1 MTDMSDELVD
11 QTPVQEA
18 PVAAESAPTEVP
30 PAAVPEKKKRG
41 RKPKIALLPPTAEAP
56 KPTRKRR
63 VVQRISKGD
72 RAFSAALAS
81 AEKDR
86 GKCIE
91 ELSKIM
97 EAWDVKQARLKSL
110 DWKISALKGNTSTSA
125 IAGMQLQSYA
135 QPPHPQMPATF
146 GNYPVPQMP
155 TTFVPPS
162 MRTPAMPAVPQAGG
176 GAIEGIVESQATEE
190 DQFLTGSGVRG
201 ERWV

>member
-1 MTDMSDELVD
+1 MTEEATID
-11 QTPVQEA
+11 QAPVQEVPA
-18 PVAAESAPTEVP
+18 AAETAPTNTP
-30 PAAVPEKKKRG
+30 PAAPEKKKRG
-41 RKPKIALLPPTAEAP
+41 RKPKIALLPPVPAEAP

-63 VVQRISKGD
+63 TVVRVSKGD

-135 QPPHPQMPATF
+135 QQPHPQMPATF
-146 GNYPVPQMP
+146 GNYPAPQMP

-162 MRTPAMPAVPQAGG
+162 MRTPAIPAIPQAGG
-176 GAIEGIVESQATEE
+176 GAVDGIVESQVSDEE
-190 DQFLTGSGVRG
+190 DQFLKGGIVG
-201 ERWV
+201 ERGWV